1 MYGFLRRFLPKAA
14 ADALIIFWYL
24 LLIFLV
30 LALSQG
36 GQEGFRYLNI

>member
-14 ADALIIFWYL
+14 ADAAIIIWYL

-30 LALSQG
+30 IALFQG
-36 GQEGFRYLNI
+36 GQGEFRYLNI

>member
-1 MYGFLRRFLPKAA
+1 MYGLLRRFLPKAA

-30 LALSQG
+30 IALSYTGQG
-36 GQEGFRYLNI
+36 EFRYLNV